1 MAPPPTPGLIQR
13 RWRFIL
19 AGAVGVAAGVL
30 ARLTSFPPALSSL
43 VGWNSACLIF
53 LSTTLWMMWRDDE
66 ATVRARAAYEDQG
79 KTVTLGIVLVAVM
92 ASLAATAVA
101 MHEAK
106 AVSAHAAG
114 PAPWAA
120 WIMSVSTLLLGWIVV
135 QTVFA
140 LRYAHRYFGDRDED
154 GKIDRGIKFP
164 GEAPKTYHDFLYVA
178 VCVGATAQVSDFSI
192 ITASYRRLV
201 TQHALLAFFYNT
213 MVLALGINILA
224 TIIGH

>member
-1 MAPPPTPGLIQR
+1 MVSARKPGLLHR
-13 RWRFIL
+13 RWRSLL
-19 AGAVGVAAGVL
+19 AFAVGATGGVL
-30 ARLTSFPPALSSL
+30 AFANGLPPGLSSL
-43 VGWNSACLIF
+43 AGWNGACVVF
-53 LSTTLWMMWRDDE
+53 LTTTLWMMWRDDE

-79 KTVTLGIVLVAVM
+79 KTLTLTIVMVAVM
-92 ASLAATAVA
+92 ASLAATVVA

-106 AVSAHAAG
+106 SVTPQAAG

-120 WIMSVSTLLLGWIVV
+120 WIMSVSTLLMGWIMV

-140 LRYAHRYFGDRDED
+140 LRYAHRYFGDRDAD
-154 GKIDRGIKFP
+154 GTIDRGIKFP
-164 GEAPKTYHDFLYVA
+164 GEAPKTYHDFIYVA
-178 VCVGATAQVSDFSI
+178 VCVGATAQVSDFNI
-192 ITASYRRLV
+192 ITGSYRRLV